1 MRQKSQHERITG
13 SVGDPLEQS
22 CMGDRDSLYE
32 SLVNEVPDFVFDER
46 VVRVFPD
53 MINRSIPGYGLIVP
67 TVGLL
72 ARRYA
77 QDGSNLYDL
86 GCSLGAVALAMSHA
100 VRAKHARIF
109 AVDNSPAMIARLR
122 ESLAS
127 EPGTGPVPIE
137 AVCADVM
144 DAPVEHGSVAVLNFT
159 LQFVEP
165 SSRLPL
171 LTKIA
176 AGLLPGGVLLLSEK
190 LRFGTADEQTL
201 QTTWHH
207 DFKRAQGY
215 SELEIAHKRDALE
228 NVMKPDTLE
237 QHRKRLFEAGFSK
250 VYQWFQA
257 FNFVSLIAFR

>member
-1 MRQKSQHERITG
+1 MRQKSQRERIRVGADDPVETG
-13 SVGDPLEQS
+13 R
-22 CMGDRDSLYE
+22 MGDRDSLYQ
-32 SLVNEVPDFVFDER
+32 SLVNEAPDFVFDER

-53 MINRSIPGYGLIVP
+53 MVNRSIPGYGVIVP
-67 TVGLL
+67 MAGLL

-77 QDGSNLYDL
+77 QEGSTLYDL
-86 GCSLGAVALAMSHA
+86 GCSLGAVALAMSGA
-100 VRAKHARIF
+100 VRAAKTRIV

-122 ESLAS
+122 ELLAT
-127 EPGTGPVPIE
+127 EPGGELTPID

-144 DAPVEHGSVAVLNFT
+144 DTPIQNGSVAALNFT

-165 SSRLPL
+165 SCRLPL
-171 LTKIA
+171 LTRVA

-190 LRFGTADEQTL
+190 MRFDSTDEQAL
-201 QTTWHH
+201 QTEWHH

-237 QHRKRLFEAGFSK
+237 QHRKRLLEAGFSK
-250 VYQWFQA
+250 VHQWFQA
-257 FNFVSLIAFR
+257 FNFASLIAFR